1 MKTIKKSLLILAL
14 LVSGNSLA
22 QTNATAAS
30 PVDCNGVTHDLFAEM
45 DAGKIIVIGWT
56 MPCATCA
63 SPLLDVHNAVLNFA
77 ISDPGVV
84 EYWLTDD
91 FANTDCNS
99 IQGWCSTN
107 GITNATIFSSA
118 ELSMFDYGT
127 TGMPKVVVVGCTDHK
142 VYYNRNDSP
151 TGAGVTDAVN
161 QALSD
166 IAASCQLGNDE
177 LNKSKFDLSCYP
189 NPANSQIIVSFNMAT
204 AENVSLEVLD
214 LNGAILKRMD
224 VEKSKVLEGN
234 VLVDV
239 KDLKGGVYL
248 LKIVSKDEAEVIKFQ
263 VIN

>member
-1 MKTIKKSLLILAL
+1 MKTIKNSLLILAL
-14 LVSGNSLA
+14 LVSGNSIA

-30 PVDCNGVTHDLFAEM
+30 PVDCNGITHDLFADM

-77 ISDPGVV
+77 ISNPGVV

-91 FANTDCNS
+91 FGNTNCSS
-99 IQGWCSTN
+99 ISGWAATSGISNAIYFST
-107 GITNATIFSSA
+107 S

-127 TGMPKVVVVGCTDHK
+127 TGMPKVVVVGCADHK

-151 TGAGVTDAVN
+151 TGSGVTDAVN

-166 IAASCQLGNDE
+166 IAASCLLGNDE
-177 LNKSKFDLSCYP
+177 LNQTKFDLACYP
-189 NPANSQIIVSFNMAT
+189 NPANSEIAVSFSIPT
-204 AENVSLEVLD
+204 AEKISLEIMD
-214 LNGAILKRMD
+214 LNGAVLKQVN
-224 VEKSKVLEGN
+224 VEKSN
-234 VLVDV
+234 ALVGSVQVDI

-248 LKIVSKDEAEVIKFQ
+248 LKIMSNDEAEVIKFQ